1 MAMARGRGENVEKK
15 NFFLAFVEQETKSQW
30 KGDRGCQGGGE
41 YTARREKRRRAKL
54 DE

>member
-1 MAMARGRGENVEKK
+1 MAMARGRKENVEKK

-30 KGDRGCQGGGE
+30 KGGKRVPEGGSAQQEGK
-41 YTARREKRRRAKL
+41 KRRRAKL